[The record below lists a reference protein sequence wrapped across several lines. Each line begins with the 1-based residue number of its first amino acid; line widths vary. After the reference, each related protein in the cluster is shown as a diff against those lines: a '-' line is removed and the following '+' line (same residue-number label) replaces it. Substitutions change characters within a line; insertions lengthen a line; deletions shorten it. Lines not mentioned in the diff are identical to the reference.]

1 MVVPERACGRNF
13 LDWTYPHSMGIGR
26 SGGRRRILKQRK
38 PWTPHLEHALKC
50 AVFLHGSLYSP
61 FAVLCCVGLCR
72 IWKLC
77 IACFDTTGGSAEAR
91 GPGSSRSFA
100 ALWPQVAGSLWW
112 CIQISTPR
120 PPGALH
126 CVNSGL
132 WHATCAAPFA
142 IFCSAH
148 IAHLVFRSGR
158 SCFSLEAG
166 CPPPA
171 CVGRLSVGFSG
182 PTFPPPPCRRALPAP
197 VVGCFTISSACLG
210 LQAPI
215 FLGLR
220 PARLSIRT

>member
-1 MVVPERACGRNF
+1 MSFHALTRPACSGTKCHRKPLWCRRFCAFYSAGMVVPERACGRNF

-132 WHATCAAPFA
+132 WHATSARVVFCPCFFCENMRFA
-142 IFCSAH
+142 TAGAH
-148 IAHLVFRSGR
+148 F
-158 SCFSLEAG
+158 
-166 CPPPA
+166 
-171 CVGRLSVGFSG
+171 
-182 PTFPPPPCRRALPAP
+182 
-197 VVGCFTISSACLG
+197 
-210 LQAPI
+210 
-215 FLGLR
+215 
-220 PARLSIRT
+220 